1 MLSQTSKVQNA
12 AVVVMVGISR
22 FVLID
27 LIMKMM
33 VVQDD
38 PAMFLV
44 SLIVFVFLSMIL
56 EYS

>member
-1 MLSQTSKVQNA
+1 MLSQTSKVQSA

>member
-1 MLSQTSKVQNA
+1 MLSQTSTVQSA

-38 PAMFLV
+38 AAMFLV